1 MKRLFCILF
10 TVIVI
15 AFSAISVFAEG
26 TADAQAITEAASEMT
41 AAVTAAQSEALTT
54 EVSAGDIEGLL
65 DRATPEQ
72 IQAIKDYI
80 LKGLESVDGENI
92 TGWDK
97 VKNFVV
103 ENLYAIAWIL
113 AGIAFVV
120 FFIGNCI
127 LRKTVSRESAV
138 MNNNTV
144 ELGEA
149 AKRYMG
155 EAAVTV
161 KEVLAA
167 AEELRIETAAEI
179 ERLKNTETAYSESV
193 ELMATVVNELLQ
205 VSKLPQWKR
214 DEITISFNAAKAR
227 LENARALN
235 SQMSEDEVSGNENG
249 KG

>member
-1 MKRLFCILF
+1 VCAESATENLTA
-10 TVIVI
+10 TVAGQDTAVVSDT
-15 AFSAISVFAEG
+15 AAEPS
-26 TADAQAITEAASEMT
+26 AQAT
-41 AAVTAAQSEALTT
+41 AEAVTPSSDEP
-54 EVSAGDIEGLL
+54 DIDELI

-80 LKGLESVDGENI
+80 LDGLAPVDGANI

-97 VKNFVV
+97 VKIFVI
-103 ENLYAIAWIL
+103 ENLDAIAWII
-113 AGIAFVV
+113 AGVAFVV

-205 VSKLPQWKR
+205 VSNLPQWKR
-214 DEITISFNAAKAR
+214 DEITIIFNAAKDR

-235 SQMSEDEVSGNENG
+235 SQTSENEVSNNENG
-249 KG
+249 EG